1 MSSVGA
7 YLRGLR
13 EKQGMSVDEL
23 SRATRVLHHYLE
35 ALETDDI
42 GSLPAPVFTKGFI
55 RAYCQAVGV
64 APVEAL
70 KLYDRIGVP
79 APDVAKVPVGA
90 PARVAA
96 GAGVQRRQI
105 VQEPDYLPVTPPG
118 PSLQGEPQE
127 KRARGTLLMSFVLL
141 VVLGVTFFA
150 VTLVLQ
156 SGRQGDGDPGARV
169 ASQFPAVTDAP
180 DPSPAPALVPPE
192 SPAPQPAAA
201 MQPAIATAAHPAA
214 PTPPAMQPAKSS
226 PSAAPGAPAPS
237 VAPAPAVHAA
247 APAAPSTPAAASAS
261 AVPKSAAAPSAVALP
276 NAATATSATPAA
288 SVANASPAASA
299 LPAASSA
306 SMAAAT
312 TSRGLG
318 LPYRLIAR
326 TTETTWMRVRTEDGR
341 TSEETIPANEI
352 REWVSNGP
360 FVITIG
366 NAGGVSLELNGRP
379 IPRLGVSGS
388 VITRLVLPSDNP

>member
-96 GAGVQRRQI
+96 VAGVQRRQI

-156 SGRQGDGDPGARV
+156 SGGQGDGDPGARV

-180 DPSPAPALVPPE
+180 DPSPATALVPAE

-201 MQPAIATAAHPAA
+201 MQPATTTAAHPAA
-214 PTPPAMQPAKSS
+214 PTPPAMQPAKPS
-226 PSAAPGAPAPS
+226 PSA
-237 VAPAPAVHAA
+237 APAVHAA
-247 APAAPSTPAAASAS
+247 APAAPSTPAAASVS
-261 AVPKSAAAPSAVALP
+261 AAPKSAAAPSAVALP
-276 NAATATSATPAA
+276 NAATATSAAPAA

>member
-13 EKQGMSVDEL
+13 QKQGMSIDEL

-55 RAYCQAVGV
+55 RAYCQAVGIV
-64 APVEAL
+64 PDEAL

-90 PARVAA
+90 AARGAAVAE
-96 GAGVQRRQI
+96 VQRRQI

-118 PSLQGEPQE
+118 PSLQGEPRE

-141 VVLGVTFFA
+141 VVLGVAFFA
-150 VTLVLQ
+150 VTLALQ
-156 SGRQGDGDPGARV
+156 SGRQGDGDLGARV

-180 DPSPAPALVPPE
+180 APSPAPAAALAE
-192 SPAPQPAAA
+192 SSAPQPAAT
-201 MQPAIATAAHPAA
+201 MQTAAAAHAAA
-214 PTPPAMQPAKSS
+214 PTPPAMQPTKP
-226 PSAAPGAPAPS
+226 PSAVPSAPAPS
-237 VAPAPAVHAA
+237 VAPAPAVPAA
-247 APAAPSTPAAASAS
+247 APAAPSAPAATSAP
-261 AVPKSAAAPSAVALP
+261 AAQKPAAAPSAVALP
-276 NAATATSATPAA
+276 NAATTPSAAPAA
-288 SVANASPAASA
+288 SVASAS
-299 LPAASSA
+299 PAASSA

-312 TSRGLG
+312 SARGLG

-352 REWVSNGP
+352 REWISNGP

-379 IPRLGVSGS
+379 IPRLGASGS

>member
-96 GAGVQRRQI
+96 VAGVQRRQI

-156 SGRQGDGDPGARV
+156 SGGQGDGDPGARV

-180 DPSPAPALVPPE
+180 DPSPATALVPAE

-201 MQPAIATAAHPAA
+201 MQPATTTAAHPAA
-214 PTPPAMQPAKSS
+214 PTPPAMQPAKPS
-226 PSAAPGAPAPS
+226 PSA
-237 VAPAPAVHAA
+237 APAVHAA
-247 APAAPSTPAAASAS
+247 APAAPSTPAAASVS
-261 AVPKSAAAPSAVALP
+261 AAPKSAAAPSAVALP
-276 NAATATSATPAA
+276 NAATATSAAPAA

-352 REWVSNGP
+352 REWISNGP

>member
-105 VQEPDYLPVTPPG
+105 VQEPDECQAGGLYPLP
-118 PSLQGEPQE
+118 PSRGEGGSSRRPVE
-127 KRARGTLLMSFVLL
+127 FHV
-141 VVLGVTFFA
+141 
-150 VTLVLQ
+150 
-156 SGRQGDGDPGARV
+156 
-169 ASQFPAVTDAP
+169 
-180 DPSPAPALVPPE
+180 
-192 SPAPQPAAA
+192 AAA
-201 MQPAIATAAHPAA
+201 DA
-214 PTPPAMQPAKSS
+214 
-226 PSAAPGAPAPS
+226 
-237 VAPAPAVHAA
+237 
-247 APAAPSTPAAASAS
+247 
-261 AVPKSAAAPSAVALP
+261 
-276 NAATATSATPAA
+276 
-288 SVANASPAASA
+288 
-299 LPAASSA
+299 
-306 SMAAAT
+306 
-312 TSRGLG
+312 
-318 LPYRLIAR
+318 
-326 TTETTWMRVRTEDGR
+326 DG
-341 TSEETIPANEI
+341 
-352 REWVSNGP
+352 V
-360 FVITIG
+360 
-366 NAGGVSLELNGRP
+366 
-379 IPRLGVSGS
+379 
-388 VITRLVLPSDNP
+388 

>member
-96 GAGVQRRQI
+96 VAGVQRRQI

-180 DPSPAPALVPPE
+180 DPSPATALVPAE

-201 MQPAIATAAHPAA
+201 MQPATTTAAHPAA
-214 PTPPAMQPAKSS
+214 PTPPAMQPAKPS
-226 PSAAPGAPAPS
+226 PSA
-237 VAPAPAVHAA
+237 APAVHAA
-247 APAAPSTPAAASAS
+247 APAAPSTPAAASVS
-261 AVPKSAAAPSAVALP
+261 AAPKSAAAPSAVALP
-276 NAATATSATPAA
+276 NAATATSAAPAA

-388 VITRLVLPSDNP
+388 VIKRLVLPSDNP